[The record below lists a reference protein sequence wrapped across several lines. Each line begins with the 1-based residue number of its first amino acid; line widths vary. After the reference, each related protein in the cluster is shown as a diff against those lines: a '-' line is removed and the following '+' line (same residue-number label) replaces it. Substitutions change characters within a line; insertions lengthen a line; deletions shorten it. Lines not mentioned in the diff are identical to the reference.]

1 MQQWMDDLPHGLESN
16 SVSVGAQPVA
26 SIADFAHNIGHPPA
40 HPSVDTGEQLV
51 PQVPGL
57 IYNTGPPQA
66 PLLALVPRLM
76 LNNAEPVAGY
86 GKGLVSSGLASYRSQ
101 SIE

>member
-1 MQQWMDDLPHGLESN
+1 MQQWIDDLPHGLELN
-16 SVSVGAQPVA
+16 SASVGAQPVA
-26 SIADFAHNIGHPPA
+26 SIADFAHNTGLPLAP
-40 HPSVDTGEQLV
+40 PSVNAGGQLV

-66 PLLALVPRLM
+66 ALHALVPQPM
-76 LNNAEPVAGY
+76 PNNAEPVAEY
-86 GKGLVSSGLASYRSQ
+86 GKESVSSGLASYCSP